1 MCANVNKSVL
11 FIYFT
16 YIVKDCLL
24 KKGTVSYVARV

>member
-1 MCANVNKSVL
+1 MLIISVL
-11 FIYFT
+11 FVYFT